1 MTVLAL
7 SPTAFAADTAGLFH
21 PTSFTLSNGMRVI
34 LIENHRAPVV
44 AHMIWFNV
52 GAADDPIGQSGIAH
66 FFEHLMFKGT
76 EKVPPGEISRI
87 IARQGGEDNAF
98 TSYDFTAYFTKIA
111 KDRLPLIM
119 ELEADRMQNL
129 RLAENEVTTERSVV
143 REERQQRVEV
153 DPGQRLQE
161 QIQVAL
167 LGGYAYGVPVI
178 GWDAEIA
185 KLDKTAAD
193 TFYAKWYHPGN
204 ATLVVSGDMTPD
216 ELKTMAE
223 KYYGSIPVRDT
234 PKRERPVPELPATQS
249 RIELRD
255 ENVQQPTIQIAYLAP
270 SYGNADEAADPYALQ
285 ILVDI
290 FGESATSHLYREL
303 VLHQEIASSV
313 GIYYNPVSLQQNML
327 QLYIS
332 PTPDKTVVEAE
343 AALRAELAKLLTTGV
358 TAEEVAQAK
367 KRQLAQ
373 AVYAR
378 DSLMH
383 PAYLFGMAVTTGQD
397 IDDVEQWPARINAV
411 TVEEVNAIAHK
422 VFANTREVTGV
433 LLPQTH

>member
-1 MTVLAL
+1 MTILAL
-7 SPTAFAADTAGLFH
+7 SPATLASEATGLFH
-21 PTSFTLSNGMRVI
+21 PTTFTLSNGMRVI

-52 GAADDPIGQSGIAH
+52 GSADDPIGQSGIAH

-76 EKVPPGEISRI
+76 QKIAPGEISRI
-87 IARQGGEDNAF
+87 IAQQGGEDNAF

-129 RLAENEVTTERSVV
+129 SLAENEVTTERSVV
-143 REERQQRVEV
+143 REERRQRVDV
-153 DPGQRLQE
+153 DPSQRLQE
-161 QIQVAL
+161 QMQVAL

-185 KLDKTAAD
+185 KLDKKAAD
-193 TFYAKWYHPGN
+193 TFYARWYHPGN
-204 ATLVVSGDMTPD
+204 ATLIISGDVTPD
-216 ELKTMAE
+216 ELKTLAE
-223 KYYGSIPVRDT
+223 KYYGSIPVRDM
-234 PKRERPVPELPATQS
+234 PARQRDLPELSAVAS
-249 RIELRD
+249 RIELHD
-255 ENVQQPTIQIAYLAP
+255 ENVQQPTVQIAYLAP
-270 SYGNADEAADPYALQ
+270 SYGNADDEADPYAMQ
-285 ILVDI
+285 ILTDI

-303 VLHQEIASSV
+303 VLRQEIASSV
-313 GIYYNPVSLQQNML
+313 GIYYNPVSLQRNML
-327 QLYIS
+327 QIYIS
-332 PTPDKTVVEAE
+332 PTPDKTVEEAE
-343 AALRAELAKLLTTGV
+343 KALRTQIAQLLAKGV
-358 TAEEVAQAK
+358 TAEEVAQSK

-383 PAYLFGMAVTTGQD
+383 PAYLFGMSITTGQT
-397 IDDVEQWPARINAV
+397 IEDVEAWPERINAV
-411 TVEEVNAIAHK
+411 TVEQVNAVAKK

-433 LLPQTH
+433 LLPESE